1 MYSLF
6 QAFYTL
12 AFFFGKVDRT
22 FTADLFIAS
31 MCGFCGAMYVAPD
44 GETEVRIG
52 FGSLAKAKS
61 LALRL
66 EAAGL
71 ADWLQRAK
79 TLELQSEL
87 KRLYKE
93 IQDSPSW
100 AHSQGFHKMYKVI
113 HSELQDRYGE
123 EESVIEL
130 A

>member
-1 MYSLF
+1 MYTLF
-6 QAFYTL
+6 QTFYTL
-12 AFFFGKVDRT
+12 GFFFGKVDRT

-31 MCGFCGAMYVAPD
+31 LCGLYGAMYVAPD
-44 GETEVRIG
+44 GKTEVRMG
-52 FGSLAKAKS
+52 FGGLAKVKS

-79 TLELQSEL
+79 TMELQSEL
-87 KRLYKE
+87 QRLYKE

-100 AHSQGFHKMYKVI
+100 AHSMEVNKMYKVI